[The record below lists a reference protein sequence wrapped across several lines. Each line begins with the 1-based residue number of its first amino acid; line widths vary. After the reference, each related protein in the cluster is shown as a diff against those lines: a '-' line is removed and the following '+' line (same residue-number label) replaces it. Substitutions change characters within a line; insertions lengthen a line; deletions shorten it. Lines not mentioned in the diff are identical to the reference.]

1 MRMTSV
7 AAALLV
13 AVGVGF
19 LAFHPSRPLYMQQ
32 RPITLRAADGVQL
45 HGTLS
50 RPRWRRSDVPG
61 MVIVHGSG
69 PLTRDD
75 VRGDMRAL
83 VRMGFA
89 VLAYDKRG
97 AGRSEGVFL
106 RQWGDSAEAVLAQ
119 LASDAAVALDS
130 LRTAA
135 GVDTTR
141 VGFFGASQ
149 AGWIIPLAAERA
161 QRRPRFQVLLASPAV
176 STGVEQYYSDLSG
189 DGSRPPQV
197 SDRRELEA
205 RVLAYAGRRGYDPVP
220 VLARST
226 VPTLW
231 LLGDRDMSVPTF
243 ASRRVLDSLSRT
255 GVSMHTV
262 VNFPNAD
269 HFLRDAD
276 GGPQPPVWNEMMSW
290 LRTQGVVRAP

>member
-1 MRMTSV
+1 MTGL
-7 AAALLV
+7 AAALVLGLGAGLLV
-13 AVGVGF
+13 
-19 LAFHPSRPLYMQQ
+19 FHPSRPLYMQQ
-32 RPITLRAADGVQL
+32 RPVVMRAHDGVML

-50 RPRWRRSDVPG
+50 RPRWRRGAVPA

-97 AGRSEGVFL
+97 AGLSEGVFL
-106 RQWGDSAEAVLAQ
+106 RQWGDSAEAVLTQ
-119 LASDAAVALDS
+119 LAADASVAFDS
-130 LRTAA
+130 LRAA
-135 GVDTTR
+135 TGVDTTR

-149 AGWIIPLAAERA
+149 AGWIIPLAAERT
-161 QRRPRFQVLLASPAV
+161 QHRPRFHVMLASPAV
-176 STGVEQYYSDLSG
+176 STGVEQFYSDLSG

-197 SDRRELEA
+197 ADRRELEA
-205 RVLAYAGRRGYDPVP
+205 RVLAYTGPRGYDPAP
-220 VLARST
+220 VLARSA

-231 LLGDRDMSVPTF
+231 MLGDRDESVPTF
-243 ASRRVLDSLSRT
+243 ASARVLDSLAQG
-255 GVSMHTV
+255 GVSVHRV
-262 VNFPNAD
+262 LRFPNAD

-276 GGPQPPVWNEMMSW
+276 GGAQPPVWEEMLAW
-290 LRTQGVVRAP
+290 LQSVGVVRAP

>member
-1 MRMTSV
+1 MNLL
-7 AAALLV
+7 AAALVL
-13 AVGVGF
+13 GLGTGF

-32 RPITLRAADGVQL
+32 RTVALRANDGVVLQ
-45 HGTLS
+45 GTLS
-50 RPRWRRSDVPG
+50 RPRWRRSAVPA

-69 PLTRDD
+69 PLTRDN
-75 VRGDMRAL
+75 VRGDTRAL

-97 AGRSEGVFL
+97 AGRSGGVYQ
-106 RQWGDSAEAVLAQ
+106 RQWGNSAEMVLTQ
-119 LASDAAVALDS
+119 LAADAALAMDS
-130 LRTAA
+130 LRSAK
-135 GVDTTR
+135 GVDTSR

-161 QRRPRFQVLLASPAV
+161 QHRPRFHVLLASPAV

-189 DGSRPPQV
+189 DGSRPAQV
-197 SDRRELEA
+197 ADRRDLEA
-205 RVLAYAGRRGYDPVP
+205 RVIAYRGTAGYDPAS

-231 LLGDRDMSVPTF
+231 LLGERDQSVPTF
-243 ASRRVLDSLSRT
+243 ASRRVLDSLAQVGR
-255 GVSMHTV
+255 GVHTV
-262 VNFPNAD
+262 VSFTNAD

-276 GGPQPPVWNEMMSW
+276 GGPQPPVWTEMLTW
-290 LRTQGVVRAP
+290 LRTIGVVGRTH